1 MKSMTGFGI
10 AELTKNGIDLKVTV
24 KSLNDK
30 YLSVKCKIPKE
41 FPEYISYRIERMITE
56 LLRRGS
62 VFITVYMIEKKEII
76 QKKLL
81 KDDLIKN
88 YLDQI
93 KVISKK
99 FDLKPNI
106 SISDI
111 FSLEK
116 VYKSP
121 IEEYDPQEFL
131 ELILDLVK
139 KAVQKLIEVRQKEGE
154 DLEEFFIKS
163 INRIEISLST
173 IELSIPNY
181 IQELKTKT
189 SNRIE
194 KILENYIKKIDEDKV
209 ISEVTYLYEK
219 SNITEEIVR
228 FKSHL
233 NKFWEIISIKDQP
246 VGLSMIFVIQ
256 EMQREISTIS
266 AKYNNISIFPEILKI
281 KEEIEKCKEQAFNV
295 E

>member
-1 MKSMTGFGI
+1 MKSMTGFGMS
-10 AELTKNGIDLKVTV
+10 ELTKNGIDLKVTV

-41 FPEYISYRIERMITE
+41 FPEYISYRIEILIPE

-62 VFITVYMIEKKEII
+62 IFINISMIEKNEKLI
-76 QKKLL
+76 KKLL

-99 FDLKPNI
+99 YDLRTNI

-111 FSLEK
+111 FTLEK

-121 IEEYDPQEFL
+121 IEEYDSQEFL

-139 KAVQKLIEVRQKEGE
+139 KAVQNLIILRTKEGE

-163 INRIEISLST
+163 INKIEVSLST
-173 IELSIPNY
+173 IELSIPDY
-181 IQELKTKT
+181 LQELKTK
-189 SNRIE
+189 SNNRIE
-194 KILENYIKKIDEDKV
+194 EILKNYIKKIDEDKI
-209 ISEVTYLYEK
+209 ISEITYFYEK
-219 SNITEEIVR
+219 SNINEEIVR
-228 FKSHL
+228 IKSHL
-233 NKFWEIISIKDQP
+233 NKFREIINIKDQP
-246 VGLSMIFVIQ
+246 VGLLMIFVIQ